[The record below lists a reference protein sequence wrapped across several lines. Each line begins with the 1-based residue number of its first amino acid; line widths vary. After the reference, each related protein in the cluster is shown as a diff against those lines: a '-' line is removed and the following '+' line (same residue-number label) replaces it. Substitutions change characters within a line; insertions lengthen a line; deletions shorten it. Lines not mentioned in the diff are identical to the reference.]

1 MGVSCLETNWN
12 PTSHRS
18 LFHVT
23 TEVWN
28 GLRDLAVVVGS
39 RLPANG
45 QGPDIKGEPRVVMMG
60 EKINNVI
67 SRLPLSLAINLE
79 TAVCCA
85 CVGQSSK

>member
-1 MGVSCLETNWN
+1 MRVVCLETNWN
-12 PTSHRS
+12 PTSHQS

-45 QGPDIKGEPRVVMMG
+45 QGPDIKGEHRVVMMG
-60 EKINNVI
+60 EKINSVI
-67 SRLPLSLAINLE
+67 SRLPLSLAIDLD
-79 TAVCCA
+79 TAVCRA
-85 CVGQSSK
+85 CVGQSLK